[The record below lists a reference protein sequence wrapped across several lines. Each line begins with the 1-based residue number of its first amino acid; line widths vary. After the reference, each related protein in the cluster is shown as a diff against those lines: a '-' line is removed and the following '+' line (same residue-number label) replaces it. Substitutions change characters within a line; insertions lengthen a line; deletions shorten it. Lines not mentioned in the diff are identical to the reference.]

1 MSSYYQLVWRENELD
16 SYSTDKLNFI
26 FNIITRPFT
35 VSYRQLYPS
44 RIEWQ
49 KAVKKH
55 EDLIKRVKNII
66 LKRSDAHTVR
76 AAWLN
81 QHNKQAEVA
90 PNGYTIEQLA
100 NKLPHMANQLGAFM
114 EIENIEIKYFDEDF
128 KPRYDLSDFQDIA
141 IDNYSNSGF
150 KKNGMTK
157 EAFLKLYPQ
166 VPKNKLEEVLDIADC
181 ELEEEDNTE
190 IIPYW
195 YAINAKRLLV
205 DSDSFTETFDN

>member
-1 MSSYYQLVWRENELD
+1 M
-16 SYSTDKLNFI
+16 
-26 FNIITRPFT
+26 
-35 VSYRQLYPS
+35 
-44 RIEWQ
+44 
-49 KAVKKH
+49 
-55 EDLIKRVKNII
+55 
-66 LKRSDAHTVR
+66 
-76 AAWLN
+76 
-81 QHNKQAEVA
+81 A

-141 IDNYSNSGF
+141 IDNYPNSGF
-150 KKNGMTK
+150 KKNGITK

-195 YAINAKRLLV
+195 YAVNAKRVLV
-205 DSDSFTETFDN
+205 DGDSFTETFDN

>member
-1 MSSYYQLVWRENELD
+1 MSSYYQLVWRENELE
-16 SYSTDKLNFI
+16 SYPTDKLNFI
-26 FNIITRPFT
+26 FNIINRPFP

-66 LKRSDAHTVR
+66 LKRSDAHDIR
-76 AAWLN
+76 QAWLKHHRE
-81 QHNKQAEVA
+81 QTDTT
-90 PNGYTIEQLA
+90 NGFTIEQLA

-114 EIENIEIKYFDEDF
+114 EIENIEIKYFDDDF
-128 KPRYDLSDFQDIA
+128 KPIYDLSDFQDIT
-141 IDNYSNSGF
+141 IDNYPSSGF

-166 VPKNKLEEVLDIADC
+166 VPENKLDEVLDIADC
-181 ELEEEDNTE
+181 KLEKEDNTVV
-190 IIPYW
+190 IPYW
-195 YAINAKRLLV
+195 YAVNAKRVLV
-205 DSDSFTETFDN
+205 DGDSFIETFDN

>member
-26 FNIITRPFT
+26 FNIINRPFP

-44 RIEWQ
+44 RIELQ

-100 NKLPHMANQLGAFM
+100 NKLPHMANQQGAFM
-114 EIENIEIKYFDEDF
+114 EI
-128 KPRYDLSDFQDIA
+128 
-141 IDNYSNSGF
+141 
-150 KKNGMTK
+150 
-157 EAFLKLYPQ
+157 
-166 VPKNKLEEVLDIADC
+166 
-181 ELEEEDNTE
+181 
-190 IIPYW
+190 
-195 YAINAKRLLV
+195 
-205 DSDSFTETFDN
+205 